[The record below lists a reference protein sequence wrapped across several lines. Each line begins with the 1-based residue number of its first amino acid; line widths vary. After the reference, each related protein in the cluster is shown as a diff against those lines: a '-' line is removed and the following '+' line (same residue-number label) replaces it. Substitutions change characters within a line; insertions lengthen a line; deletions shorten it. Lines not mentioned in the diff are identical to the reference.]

1 MNQTMKMSFILFSI
15 ALAFAASV
23 GNVWALTASNTQI
36 INQAQLSYY
45 DGTSTRTATASV
57 TVTVALVPS
66 APAVTPGPP
75 QTTTYSGP
83 ATLLTNSFTVTASA
97 NGPDTYNITSAITGS
112 TNTSGATATPQAP
125 ANVYLGAT
133 VTLTGST
140 ATVIVVP
147 SDGTS
152 NGIVNGIQGG
162 SPGSTVVIGPDTR
175 TVLSVVDNASGTS
188 TITLAAALSA
198 APGAGVLVA
207 EQKTVLVD
215 VTAGTIT
222 TPGTSITVTKNITVT
237 STTSPNPA
245 VTSGTVTDTYTSGTA
260 SLAKYVRI
268 VSPTP
273 PVGTGTP
280 YVYNLISYYP
290 SGITAKPGET
300 LEYILVATNSGS
312 GPVTAS
318 VVTDALPIS
327 YVALKPNAYAPT
339 REITYVNDLG
349 APTTYSA
356 ASDADQATYVPATG
370 TLTVYVGT
378 GATNAAGGSIPGGN
392 KFVLVLYQVT
402 VNN

>member
-1 MNQTMKMSFILFSI
+1 MKNSLGIHFGLFCLLLIFTAPTGS
-15 ALAFAASV
+15 AWANVAA
-23 GNVWALTASNTQI
+23 NTHI
-36 INQAQLSYY
+36 INNATLSYN

-57 TVTVALVPS
+57 TVTVALVAA

-75 QTTTYSGP
+75 QATSYSGP
-83 ATLLTNSFTVTASA
+83 ATLLTNSFTFTASA
-97 NGPDTYNITSAITGS
+97 NGPDTYNIASAITGS
-112 TNTSGATATPQAP
+112 TNTSGATATPRAP
-125 ANVYLGAT
+125 ASVTLGAT

-152 NGIVNGIQGG
+152 NGIVNGIQA
-162 SPGSTVVIGPDTR
+162 GSTVLIGPDTR
-175 TVLSVVDNASGTS
+175 TVQSVVDNATGTS
-188 TITLAAALSA
+188 TITLTSALSA

-215 VTAGTIT
+215 VTAGAIT

-260 SLAKYVRI
+260 TLVKYVRN
-268 VSPTP
+268 VTTP
-273 PVGTGTP
+273 AAGTGTAYP
-280 YVYNLISYYP
+280 YNSNSYYP

-312 GPVTAS
+312 GPVIAS

-392 KFVLVLYQVT
+392 MFVLVLYQVT